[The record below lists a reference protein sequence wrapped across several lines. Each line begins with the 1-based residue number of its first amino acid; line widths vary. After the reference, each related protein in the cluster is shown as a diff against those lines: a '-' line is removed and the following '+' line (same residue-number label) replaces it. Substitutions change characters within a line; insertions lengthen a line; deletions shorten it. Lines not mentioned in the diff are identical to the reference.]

1 MPEVRAAPEY
11 AGPPSAG
18 ARLAR
23 NRADRAYRI
32 MPFRLRI
39 REAPPRTATVEVGG
53 RPVNVAVR
61 RNPRARRLYLRIDPV
76 RADVVLVLPRGVGLQ
91 EGLRFAQD
99 RRLWLAG
106 RLAAM
111 PAHTPFAD
119 GVTIPFLGESLT
131 IRHDQA
137 NRGAALR
144 VGGELRVG
152 GRPEYLARRVR
163 DWLKGQAR
171 TVLATRSRVYAERIG
186 RPIARVRIGDPKS
199 RWGSC
204 SAGGG
209 LAYSWRLVLAPLDV
223 MDYVVAHEVAHLAE
237 HNHGRRF
244 WALVDTL
251 TGASHAARTWLRRNG
266 NTLLRYG

>member
-1 MPEVRAAPEY
+1 MP
-11 AGPPSAG
+11 
-18 ARLAR
+18 
-23 NRADRAYRI
+23 I
-32 MPFRLRI
+32 RLRI
-39 REAPPRTATVEVGG
+39 REAPLRTATVEVAG

-91 EGLRFAQD
+91 EGLRFAHD
-99 RRLWLAG
+99 RRAWLAG

-119 GVTIPFLGESLT
+119 GVTVPFLGEDLT
-131 IRHDQA
+131 IRHDPA
-137 NRGAALR
+137 GRGHVKR
-144 VGGELRVG
+144 MGNELRVT
-152 GRPEYLARRVR
+152 GRPEHLARRVR
-163 DWLKGQAR
+163 DWLKAQAR
-171 TVLATRSRVYAERIG
+171 LELSDRSHAYAARVG
-186 RPIARVRIGDPKS
+186 RTIARVRISDPKS

-204 SAGGG
+204 SARGG
-209 LAYSWRLVLAPLDV
+209 LAYSWRLVLAPLEV
-223 MDYVVAHEVAHLAE
+223 MDYVVAHEVAHLVE

-251 TGASHAARTWLRRNG
+251 TSTSQAARTWLRRHG

>member
-1 MPEVRAAPEY
+1 MP
-11 AGPPSAG
+11 
-18 ARLAR
+18 
-23 NRADRAYRI
+23 I
-32 MPFRLRI
+32 RLRI
-39 REAPPRTATVEVGG
+39 REAPLRTATVEVAG

-91 EGLRFAQD
+91 EGLRFAHD
-99 RRLWLAG
+99 RRTWLAG

-119 GVTIPFLGESLT
+119 GVTVPFLGEDLT
-131 IRHDQA
+131 IRHDPA
-137 NRGAALR
+137 GRGHVTR
-144 VGGELRVG
+144 TGNELRVT
-152 GRPEYLARRVR
+152 GRPEHLARRVR
-163 DWLKGQAR
+163 DWLKAQAR
-171 TVLATRSRVYAERIG
+171 LELSARSHAYAARVG
-186 RPIARVRIGDPKS
+186 RTIARVRISDPKS

-204 SAGGG
+204 SARGS
-209 LAYSWRLVLAPLDV
+209 LAYSWRLVLAPLEV
-223 MDYVVAHEVAHLAE
+223 MDYVVAHEVAHLVE

-251 TGASHAARTWLRRNG
+251 TTTSQAARAWLRRHG